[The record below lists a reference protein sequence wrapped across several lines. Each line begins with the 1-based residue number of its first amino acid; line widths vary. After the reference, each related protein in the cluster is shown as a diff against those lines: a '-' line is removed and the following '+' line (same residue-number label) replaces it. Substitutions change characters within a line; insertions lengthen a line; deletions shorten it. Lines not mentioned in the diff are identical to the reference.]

1 MNSDKIN
8 KWAESDSDDDYDEGE
23 EYQNEIASPQLDEQ
37 FIKNVLAIKES
48 LYKDIILSPP
58 LETKDAQDIKLIEI
72 YIIELNNVLNLTN
85 KAKKGKI
92 DETTLTKYTPQ
103 TQEQIK
109 NILVWASTFFNNK
122 HINDTTPYE
131 HYIYYHFLWNLFL
144 LLD

>member
-131 HYIYYHFLWNLFL
+131 HYIYTMFHTYPFLQH
-144 LLD
+144 

>member
-109 NILVWASTFFNNK
+109 KILVWASTFFNNK

-131 HYIYYHFLWNLFL
+131 HYIYTMFHTYPFLQH
-144 LLD
+144 

>member
-8 KWAESDSDDDYDEGE
+8 KWAESDSDDEYDEGE
-23 EYQNEIASPQLDEQ
+23 EYHNEIASPQLDEQ

-58 LETKDAQDIKLIEI
+58 LETKDAQDVKLIEI

-92 DETTLTKYTPQ
+92 DETTLTKYTPH

-122 HINDTTPYE
+122 HINDTIPYE
-131 HYIYYHFLWNLFL
+131 HYIYTMFHTYPFLQH
-144 LLD
+144 